1 MKLSLAQKQTL
12 DPHFSCW
19 VEASAGTGKTTVLI
33 NRVLSLLLSGSQAT
47 DILCLT
53 FTRAAGAEM
62 ENRLRDKLQRWA
74 TLDEDNLKEELR
86 DFLGPSFSD
95 KILKKSK
102 TLFRDVLSSSHGI
115 RIQTIHGF
123 CQSLLRMFPLE
134 IGLFPH
140 FRVMSDIE
148 KKQLMEESHVRL
160 WHELQE
166 KEINFVATYFSEEQ
180 FCHFLNFCVEHKES
194 LHQTTEA
201 DLAKNLRS
209 TLAFYEE
216 AIDEKSFSY
225 SQAEVR
231 EKVMACGESRIKIC
245 QGLMNFEP
253 GVAEERD
260 YIFNDYKSLFLTAEG
275 TIRKKLFSKDFEKKF
290 PDIAAVLSNEANRV
304 FLFHQSILKQKI
316 LERSDVLAH
325 IGLKFINIYESLKS
339 KNAWLDYEDLIIKA
353 RDLLRQSDMK
363 PWILEKLDYKLN
375 HILVDEAQDTSQI
388 QWDLVLALIE
398 EFYTDVTQNESRT
411 FFVVGDLKQS
421 IYSFQGAC
429 PSTFQKAKES
439 FQKLPRH
446 RMIDLSLSYRT
457 TPEILKFV
465 DTSLSQIRANQPQSS
480 VFFHESSRQNDR
492 GMVELWPL
500 VCAEKKQKLK
510 EWDIPRTSYQAKD
523 SRHLLAQK
531 IAAHLKGWF
540 RRGEFLESKNRLLEP
555 KDIMILVR
563 RRDSFMEELVKAL
576 KENSIP
582 VTGLD
587 RMILTE
593 QLVIKD
599 LLCLCDVLLL
609 PQDDLS
615 LATLL
620 KSPFFGLTEEDVFQI
635 CQRPAHQSL
644 WESLL
649 QSSFSEVGQQI
660 LFLQD
665 KFIHQSIYSFFSFV
679 LGEWGG
685 RKLLLER
692 LGSEIEEVLEEFL
705 SLCLLYEETQGV
717 DLQQFVCWIRQQ
729 NIEIKRSQEQTE
741 ENQVRIMTVHG
752 AKGLQAPVVI
762 LPDTT
767 QIPTSHHSLKYH
779 KHSNVLVWAD
789 REMQQLSE
797 LEDIFDKNEDLQE
810 YHRLLYVAMTRA
822 EDRLYIGGWGEEEK
836 LDPNS
841 WYAILSETM
850 RSLGRAETTE
860 GDDTVFRY
868 GRLLKSQKAEGKS
881 PVPAVTPYSPE
892 WLTKKWTEPSAKDVC
907 FKPRDSSSAQ
917 QEKGDIIHKIL
928 QWIIY
933 ADPVRRS
940 ALVQNYLDSLF
951 IPDEMK
957 SQIKA
962 SMEKVFSNQD
972 FCELIQKE
980 TKTEVP
986 ILGQWQNQKQKCVID
1001 LIVVDDAAKTVHIVD
1016 YKTGVFLDDYRH
1028 TPPTDYV
1035 RQLSLYKKV
1044 VQDIYPTHTVSSS
1057 LFWIES
1063 GCLQSV

>member
-1 MKLSLAQKQTL
+1 MKLSLAQKQAL
-12 DPHFSCW
+12 DPHSSCW

-33 NRVLSLLLSGSQAT
+33 NRVLSLLLSGSQAA

-53 FTRAAGAEM
+53 FTKAAGAEM

-74 TLDEDNLKEELR
+74 SLDEERLKEELKG
-86 DFLGPSFSD
+86 FLGPSFSD

-134 IGLFPH
+134 VGLFPH

-148 KKQLMEESHVRL
+148 KKQLMEESHIKL

-166 KEINFVATYFSEEQ
+166 KEINFISTHFSEEQ
-180 FCHFLNFCVEHKES
+180 LYNFLNFCLGHKES
-194 LHQTTEA
+194 LRQTTGKE
-201 DLAKNLRS
+201 LAKNLR
-209 TLAFYEE
+209 TLLAFYEE
-216 AIDEKSFSY
+216 SVNAESFSR
-225 SQAEVR
+225 SQVDLR
-231 EKVMACGESRIKIC
+231 EKIMACGESNSKIC
-245 QGLMNFEP
+245 QDLMNL
-253 GVAEERD
+253 GSVQVEERGCLL
-260 YIFNDYKSLFLTAEG
+260 NNYKSLFLTAEG

-290 PDIAAVLSNEANRV
+290 PDVATVLFDEANRV
-304 FLFHQSILKQKI
+304 FLFHQSILKKRV
-316 LERSDVLAH
+316 LERSDLLAH
-325 IGLKFINIYESLKS
+325 IGLKFIALYEGLKS

-353 RDLLRQSDMK
+353 RDLLKKSDMK

-398 EFYTDVTQNESRT
+398 EFYGEETPNQART

-429 PSTFQKAKES
+429 PSTFQQAKRS
-439 FQKLPRH
+439 FQNLPRH

-457 TPEILKFV
+457 TPEILEFV
-465 DTSLSQIRANQPQSS
+465 DTTFSRLKAGQLEASIFS
-480 VFFHESSRQNDR
+480 HESSRQNER
-492 GMVELWPL
+492 GIVEVWPL

-510 EWDIPRTSYQAKD
+510 EWDIPRISYQAAD

-531 IAAHLKGWF
+531 IAAHLKKWF
-540 RRGEFLESKNRLLEP
+540 KQGEFLESKNRALEP

-582 VTGLD
+582 VMGVD

-609 PQDDLS
+609 PEDDLS

-620 KSPFFGLTEEDVFQI
+620 KSPFFGLTEEELFEI
-635 CQRPAHQSL
+635 CQRPASQSL

-649 QSSFSEVGQQI
+649 QSSFAEVGQQI
-660 LFLQD
+660 LFLQN
-665 KFIHQSIYSFFSFV
+665 KSVHQSLYSFFSFV

-685 RKLLLER
+685 RKYLLER
-692 LGSEIEEVLEEFL
+692 LGVEIEEVLEEFL
-705 SLCLLYEETQGV
+705 SLCLLYEETEGV
-717 DLQQFVCWIRQQ
+717 DLQRFVYWIRQQ

-741 ENQVRIMTVHG
+741 NRVRIMTVHG

-767 QIPTSHHSLKYH
+767 QIPTPHHALKYH

-789 REMQQLSE
+789 REMRELPE
-797 LEDIFDKNEDLQE
+797 LEDIFNKNEELQE

-841 WYAILSETM
+841 WYAILSGTM
-850 RSLGRAETTE
+850 RSLGKIETT
-860 GDDTVFRY
+860 GDGETVSRY
-868 GRLLKSQKAEGKS
+868 GTLSKSQKEDEKNS
-881 PVPAVTPYSPE
+881 PSSMPPSAPE
-892 WLTKKWTEPSAKDVC
+892 WLTKKWE
-907 FKPRDSSSAQ
+907 RDRGKAEKFNATAPISKQ

-928 QWIIY
+928 QWTIY
-933 ADPVRRS
+933 TDPIQRS
-940 ALVQNYLDSLF
+940 TIVHNYLESYP
-951 IPDEMK
+951 ISEEMK
-957 SQIKA
+957 SQIKT
-962 SMEKVFSNQD
+962 SIEKVFSNKD

-986 ILGQWQNQKQKCVID
+986 FLGYWQNQKQKCVID
-1001 LIVVDDAAKTVHIVD
+1001 LMVVDSAGKTVHIID
-1016 YKTGVFLDDYRH
+1016 YKTGVFLENYRQN
-1028 TPPTDYV
+1028 PPSDYV
-1035 RQLSLYKKV
+1035 RQLSLYKQF
-1044 VQDIYPTHTVSSS
+1044 VQDSYPTYTVLTS

-1063 GCLQSV
+1063 GCLQSL